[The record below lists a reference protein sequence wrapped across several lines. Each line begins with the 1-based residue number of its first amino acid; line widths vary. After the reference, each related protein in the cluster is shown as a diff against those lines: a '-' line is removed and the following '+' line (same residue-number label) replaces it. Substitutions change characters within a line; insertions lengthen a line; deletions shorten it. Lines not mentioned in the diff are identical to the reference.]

1 MITVAIAEDHQALID
16 GIESYVRHE
25 DDIKVIGHANNGEE
39 LLKLVRLKQPK
50 VVLCDIRMPKLD
62 GIEATKI
69 VLKELPY
76 TKVVAFTMFDQE
88 GAVEQM
94 LAAGAHGYILK
105 NSSLEVVLEA
115 IRTVAAGKTYY
126 DKKILSLLGQS
137 IKVKGKH
144 KTKNLALDGISS
156 SINKSENQFDYP
168 NRVIF
173 EWKHR
178 GNKLVYSYF
187 ENEDYKTHKKDS
199 VFIPH
204 KSFYAVSEWKRGLV
218 IMVKVPSIK

>member
-69 VLKELPY
+69 ILKELPY

-94 LAAGAHGYILK
+94 LEAGAQGYILK
-105 NSSLEVVLEA
+105 NSSLDVVLEA
-115 IRTVAAGKTYY
+115 IRTVASGKTYY
-126 DKKILSLLGQS
+126 DKKIVVKETEKNSSKSVISKREREILQLIAKGHTSHQIADELFIGKSTVDTHRKNMIRKLGLSGAGELL
-137 IKVKGKH
+137 
-144 KTKNLALDGISS
+144 
-156 SINKSENQFDYP
+156 
-168 NRVIF
+168 R
-173 EWKHR
+173 
-178 GNKLVYSYF
+178 
-187 ENEDYKTHKKDS
+187 
-199 VFIPH
+199 
-204 KSFYAVSEWKRGLV
+204 YAVEK
-218 IMVKVPSIK
+218 KYEF